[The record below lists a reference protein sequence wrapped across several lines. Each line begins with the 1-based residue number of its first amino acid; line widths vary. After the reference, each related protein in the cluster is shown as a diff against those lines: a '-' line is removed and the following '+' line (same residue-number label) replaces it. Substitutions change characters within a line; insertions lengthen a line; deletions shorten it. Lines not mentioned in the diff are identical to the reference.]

1 MTWLQS
7 AAAALLL
14 AVPAAVAAAQAE
26 DRARQLSTNNHF
38 RDLQSWWKHLTD
50 DMAQRIE
57 TPIVVTVEPA
67 R

>member
-14 AVPAAVAAAQAE
+14 AVPATVTAAQTE
-26 DRARQLSTNNHF
+26 DGARELATNDHF
-38 RDLQSWWKHLTD
+38 RDPQAWCRHLD

-57 TPIVVTVEPA
+57 TPIVVTVEPG